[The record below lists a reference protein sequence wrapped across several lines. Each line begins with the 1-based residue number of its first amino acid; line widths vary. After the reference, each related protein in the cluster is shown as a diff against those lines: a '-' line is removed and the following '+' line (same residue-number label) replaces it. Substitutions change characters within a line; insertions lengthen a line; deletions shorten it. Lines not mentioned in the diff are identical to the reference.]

1 MLQRHPQSSP
11 DCPTRPLGLPGRSG
25 TGSGTAKSHA
35 HDRRS
40 SSVSCRSAASAQ
52 SGTGASHIADE
63 ADKVNCN
70 NKHFIED
77 LPSLQLYLHTSNILF
92 SASRQFFS
100 LSSID
105 PSIHLLTSY
114 REIPQTI
121 GLQAFYIV
129 LFNRKR
135 KTLKGYI
142 NWDTMLITC
151 CCERPSGAGHSTGS
165 TLKQST
171 SMKSSD
177 SSSSKQADFLSKRLK
192 REQKRTV
199 KHNTIMLKGY
209 NCCAGPLL
217 TLSH

>member
-1 MLQRHPQSSP
+1 MLRHKCQTNSKIVGFWEFGATTANVACLCSIYWCSSCEKAINYSSILPMLQRHPRSSP

-92 SASRQFFS
+92 SASR
-100 LSSID
+100 
-105 PSIHLLTSY
+105 
-114 REIPQTI
+114 
-121 GLQAFYIV
+121 
-129 LFNRKR
+129 
-135 KTLKGYI
+135 
-142 NWDTMLITC
+142 
-151 CCERPSGAGHSTGS
+151 
-165 TLKQST
+165 
-171 SMKSSD
+171 
-177 SSSSKQADFLSKRLK
+177 
-192 REQKRTV
+192 
-199 KHNTIMLKGY
+199 
-209 NCCAGPLL
+209 
-217 TLSH
+217 